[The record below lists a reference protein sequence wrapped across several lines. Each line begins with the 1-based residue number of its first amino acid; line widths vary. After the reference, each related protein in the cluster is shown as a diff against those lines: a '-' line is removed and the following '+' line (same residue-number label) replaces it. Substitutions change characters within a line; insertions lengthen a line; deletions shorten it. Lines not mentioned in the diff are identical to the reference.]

1 MKRNK
6 QIKTPIKTSYLAFA
20 LFVFACFAVSPQARA
35 TCQEGCLTNENTV
48 LGDDALLN
56 NTGTDNTAIGFN
68 ALLNNTTGVF
78 NTAIGKGAL
87 PSNTSGSYNAA
98 LGSSTL
104 TYNNGYGNTASGNAA
119 LLFNTT

>member
-35 TCQEGCLTNENTV
+35 TCQEGCLTNNTTV

-68 ALLNNTTGVF
+68 TLLNNTIGHA
-78 NTAIGKGAL
+78 NTAIGFSAL
-87 PSNTSGSYNAA
+87 FSNTIGN
-98 LGSSTL
+98 L
-104 TYNNGYGNTASGNAA
+104 NTATGWNA
-119 LLFNTT
+119 L